1 VPADAGHNIN
11 RIYELPLRQRGLG
24 RTTIL
29 VPGKYR
35 VSSVTTA
42 SRAASARE
50 PITIH
55 LIREGL
61 WREAVYLYR
70 EEMGVSTVQAE
81 QAIER
86 LALEHGVHR
95 YSRYFFV
102 GMIALSGIS
111 VMLLASLIKML
122 S

>member
-1 VPADAGHNIN
+1 MPADAGHNIKHV
-11 RIYELPLRQRGLG
+11 YELPLRQRGLG
-24 RTTIL
+24 KATIL
-29 VPGKYR
+29 DPGKYR

-42 SRAASARE
+42 SRVVDARE

-61 WREAVYLYR
+61 WREAIYLYR
-70 EEMGVSTVQAE
+70 EEMGVSTAQAE

-86 LALEHGVHR
+86 LALEYGVHR

-102 GMIALSGIS
+102 AMIALSGIS
-111 VMLLASLIKML
+111 VILLASIIKIL